1 MDVKEVAYQTAMS
14 MSLFAEGGR
23 DLNNIDNR
31 SIWYYMNKTLTQCLN
46 ELGINKNEFEDIPTL
61 IRYLINH

>member
-31 SIWYYMNKTLTQCLN
+31 SIWYYMDKTLDQCLN
-46 ELGINKNEFEDIPTL
+46 ELGIDKNEFEDIPGL